1 MLEKIKQKLDLKNVL
16 EKFPI
21 TIIVIWIMT
30 LLLTIFI
37 EELSGLQEILL
48 CASYFVIATFFIETI
63 IKHESSK
70 RIIGYVGFLIFSIIM
85 TFLIFE
91 FDERT
96 TLGLFLTKFSIC
108 YFIALPLLTMYYNYK
123 KK

>member
-37 EELSGLQEILL
+37 EELSDLESKLL
-48 CASYFVIATFFIETI
+48 
-63 IKHESSK
+63 KQ
-70 RIIGYVGFLIFSIIM
+70 M
-85 TFLIFE
+85 
-91 FDERT
+91 
-96 TLGLFLTKFSIC
+96 
-108 YFIALPLLTMYYNYK
+108 
-123 KK
+123 